1 MGRVRRIDTAPVN
14 DLYGPETPQ
23 RPLDVSRLRYDFA
36 GRDRLTYRYSQADQD
51 IFVLTAT
58 GGLRAGKYLEIG
70 CAWPFYINNT
80 ALLETQFD
88 WSGVSIDTSPCY
100 TDTWPNLRQ
109 GAVVTA
115 DARDLDLVDLLKQ
128 YCIDGPDLDYLSIDC
143 DPAPQSLSVLRCVP
157 FDSLRFAVITFEH
170 DAYCSDL
177 EVRNQSRYILQSHG
191 YQLLVPSVTAWPTGP
206 ADQGFE
212 DWWVHPDLVPQGRRQ
227 ILRSTKASNYYLE
240 YLYH

>member
-1 MGRVRRIDTAPVN
+1 MAQPA
-14 DLYGPETPQ
+14 
-23 RPLDVSRLRYDFA
+23 SRC
-36 GRDRLTYRYSQADQD
+36 GS
-51 IFVLTAT
+51 
-58 GGLRAGKYLEIG
+58 
-70 CAWPFYINNT
+70 
-80 ALLETQFD
+80 
-88 WSGVSIDTSPCY
+88 
-100 TDTWPNLRQ
+100 
-109 GAVVTA
+109 TA

-206 ADQGFE
+206 TDQGFE